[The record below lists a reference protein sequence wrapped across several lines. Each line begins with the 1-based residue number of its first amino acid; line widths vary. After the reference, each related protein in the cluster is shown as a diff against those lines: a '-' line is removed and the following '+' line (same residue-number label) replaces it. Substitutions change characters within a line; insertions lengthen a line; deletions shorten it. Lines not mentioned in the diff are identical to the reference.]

1 MIIREQSPYRI
12 YWDSLILLL
21 VLLSC
26 TLIPYQLA
34 FFHSASAAHNGLMFA
49 ISAII
54 LADNALNFVTT
65 YHQAGAEIR
74 YPKAIRDH

>member
-49 ISAII
+49 ISAIF
-54 LADNALNFVTT
+54 LADIALNFVTT
-65 YHQAGAEIR
+65 YPVSYTHLTLPDDTSEV
-74 YPKAIRDH
+74 